1 MKKFLSDVLV
11 DCNLTVSGTSTLG
24 AATGVTV
31 SAGDNSR
38 ALATTE
44 WVTTHVSTN
53 SIYSLRVP
61 VGTTTIRLAS
71 GSATEDVAISATGSV
86 AVSRVSDS
94 EIRLTG
100 TNNYLNSA
108 SFSTSTGVLTL
119 GREGLSN
126 ITVDLDNRY
135 LTSESDTLDTVTSR
149 DGVTT
154 NTIGVGTVNVIGTT
168 AGQELLTVD
177 GTNGRLF
184 TVTDDLSDS
193 LFSVN
198 TIAGLPVIEVFADNT
213 IKLGNFANPIEIDS
227 SSNIVIPGTITAS
240 GYNDSN
246 WNTAFN
252 DRITAAS
259 VSGTSTKT
267 LTLTQGDGST
277 ITASWT
283 DINTDTDGYVS
294 NVELNGNSLDFTGTG
309 SGFAGSIDLS
319 GITTDLTGYATEQY
333 VLDNS
338 DDYGSWNLKTNNV
351 QRTTV
356 QSGGTL
362 DIVAGSNVSVAYSA
376 GGVVTISST
385 DTNTDTNNYVTGLAF
400 NTGNGVLTATR
411 EGLGDLTVDLDGR
424 YASSGHNHDTRY
436 IRKDVVDSFTGLTND
451 AYDDTPGFLK
461 GVISLRPGSE
471 GGNTGIGFSTTVNV
485 NTENGQDYGYL
496 WWYDDNNNYAFGD
509 GSGEN
514 AALILGIQNDSS
526 TTDFGGTQDA
536 IAIESSANIF
546 LNPGL
551 AGIGTGGVGGPD
563 FTKGKVYI
571 GRADEAFEVYH
582 QGNLVNVSQLNN
594 DAGYITGFTE
604 TVTSLTLS
612 GNVLR
617 YTDESG
623 SNTDLDLSL
632 YLDDTN
638 LARLTSGTLDSD
650 TGIATFTRDD
660 DSTFTVDFSAL
671 FDDVDNYVDSV
682 AFSTTNGVL
691 TIGRTGS
698 LADLTV
704 DLDGRYDLAGTA
716 VTQAGIVNTRIDEE
730 ILPAIDGKADS
741 DHVHDYLP
749 LAGGTLSGD
758 LQVLLNDHST
768 GPGWDTQLYIGKS
781 DTLGLEGAFPTYVP
795 AGSYGFFSHA
805 SSDGV
810 FIGSVPVS
818 AGATNYYA
826 TIAWGDDATEYL
838 QFLYKGSKKAHLTT
852 EGHFYI
858 NGDLYANGGNSTEW
872 NTAFGWGDHDGLYAS
887 TSHTHSAADIT
898 SGTLDGAR
906 LSGTYTINVS
916 GTSTYA
922 NNLYRDDNRTIAP
935 SEDTNGTLSFG
946 FTSFQNDNSGPWA
959 DYLHLRSYT
968 DSSGGRDNLL
978 MFSKSDMEIRL
989 WQQDFNSAE
998 NYAEFRDVAFKDEL
1012 QVPAIKSNGTT
1023 PSLNSGIS
1031 AAEVRTLIGAGT
1043 SSTDTNFY
1051 LSGATFNTGNGV
1063 LALTVSGATNQ
1074 SVDLDGRYK
1083 VFSEE
1088 LLPARPE
1095 QIAPPDS
1102 YPLGLYV
1109 TDSESSAPYSWAF
1122 DAGIVWGIHPANAN
1136 NRHLQFI
1143 SNYDGSELMMRM
1155 KNGTADEWR
1164 GWNHIATRNWVAS
1177 QNYLT
1182 SIPSE
1187 YLTQTEGDARYLQ
1200 SVPAEYVT
1208 ATEITNYSISPRF
1221 GSTIGMGND
1230 SAIIEFQDGNTYTKT
1245 GYWSTLD
1252 ALLIN
1257 GDSNSNNNIILR
1269 TGNILVNQNQFIS
1282 GKLGVQ
1288 GVIELG
1294 DNAATT
1300 IYMGTGDGD
1309 PTPVVIETFSADEN
1323 IGAFLDFTIYDD
1335 DKGNMRAGTLQV
1347 VFNGDQVM
1355 FNEVNT
1361 MDIGDTT
1368 PCTLDA
1374 VNNAGTIDVRF
1385 TTPDPTFH
1393 IKYHVRTL

>member
-11 DCNLTVSGTSTLG
+11 DCNLTVSGSSTLG
-24 AATGVTV
+24 TATGVTV
-31 SAGDNSR
+31 SAGDNST

-71 GSATEDVAISATGSV
+71 SSTTEDVAISATGSV

-100 TNNYLNSA
+100 TNNYLSSA

-227 SSNIVIPGTITAS
+227 SANIVIPGTITAS

-283 DINTDTDGYVS
+283 DIEGSGADGYVS
-294 NVELNGNSLDFTGTG
+294 DVALNGNSLDFTAVG

-319 GITTDLTGYATEQY
+319 TITTDLTSVETVYSTVRNVSGGPIEKGTPLAVVPGQTSGNVSDVIPADASDPSRMPAVFIANEDIANGVDGQAVIFGEITGVDTSAYDSGVTVYVARGGGWTVTKPDGDALIQNLGIITKVHPSNGAGVVMGAGRSNDVPNIPTGYAWVGNANGVATPTLLGSLAFSSAIYDNY
-333 VLDNS
+333 V
-338 DDYGSWNLKTNNV
+338 SWNLKTNNV

-356 QSGGTL
+356 GSGGTL
-362 DIVAGSNVSVAYSA
+362 DIVAGSNVSVAYGA

-385 DTNTDTNNYVTGLAF
+385 DTNTDTNNYVTGLSF

-424 YASSGHNHDTRY
+424 YASSSHNHDTRY

-451 AYDDTPGFLK
+451 VYDDTPGFLK

-471 GGNTGIGFSTTVNV
+471 GGTTGIGFSTTVNV
-485 NTENGQDYGYL
+485 NTETGQDYGYL
-496 WWYDDNNNYAFGD
+496 WWYDDNNNYAFGN

-551 AGIGTGGVGGPD
+551 SGIGTGGVGGPD
-563 FTKGKVYI
+563 FSKGKVYI
-571 GRADEAFEVYH
+571 GRADEAYEIYH

-594 DAGYITGFTE
+594 DAGYLTEFTE
-604 TVTSLTLS
+604 TLTELSLASNILSYRDETGAVT
-612 GNVLR
+612 
-617 YTDESG
+617 E
-623 SNTDLDLSL
+623 LDLSL

-638 LARLTSGTLDSD
+638 LARLTSGTLDSN
-650 TGIATFTRDD
+650 TGIATFSRDD
-660 DSTFTVDFSAL
+660 SSTFTVDFSAL

-682 AFSTTNGVL
+682 AFSTSNGVL

-698 LADLTV
+698 LANLTV
-704 DLDGRYDLAGTA
+704 DLDGRYLATRSDIHGTLYSTGGNA
-716 VTQAGIVNTRIDEE
+716 DEYTQFGIYRNYGEGQPEGLGHNTLLHVSQTDGKYGWQITSSTSAGGDSMWYRQKGADWGEGTWYQIASRSWVSSQSYLTSYTETDPIFTASAAAGIT
-730 ILPAIDGKADS
+730 
-741 DHVHDYLP
+741 
-749 LAGGTLSGD
+749 
-758 LQVLLNDHST
+758 
-768 GPGWDTQLYIGKS
+768 
-781 DTLGLEGAFPTYVP
+781 
-795 AGSYGFFSHA
+795 
-805 SSDGV
+805 
-810 FIGSVPVS
+810 
-818 AGATNYYA
+818 ATN
-826 TIAWGDDATEYL
+826 I
-838 QFLYKGSKKAHLTT
+838 S
-852 EGHFYI
+852 
-858 NGDLYANGGNSTEW
+858 NW
-872 NTAFGWGDHDGLYAS
+872 NTAFGWGDHDGLYDAAGTAAS
-887 TSHTHSAADIT
+887 EAGAVNTRIDEEVLPLIQTPAIT
-898 SGTLDGAR
+898 S
-906 LSGTYTINVS
+906 
-916 GTSTYA
+916 
-922 NNLYRDDNRTIAP
+922 
-935 SEDTNGTLSFG
+935 NGS
-946 FTSFQNDNSGPWA
+946 
-959 DYLHLRSYT
+959 
-968 DSSGGRDNLL
+968 
-978 MFSKSDMEIRL
+978 
-989 WQQDFNSAE
+989 
-998 NYAEFRDVAFKDEL
+998 
-1012 QVPAIKSNGTT
+1012 T
-1023 PSLNSGIS
+1023 PSLNTGIS

-1051 LSGATFNTGNGV
+1051 LSGASFNTTTGV
-1063 LALTVSGATNQ
+1063 LTLTVSGATDQ
-1074 SVDLDGRYK
+1074 TVDLDGRYLTSFTETDP
-1083 VFSEE
+1083 VFSAS
-1088 LLPARPE
+1088 PAGGISAQ
-1095 QIAPPDS
+1095 QIVNWDEAHGWGNHADS
-1102 YPLGLYV
+1102 G
-1109 TDSESSAPYSWAF
+1109 
-1122 DAGIVWGIHPANAN
+1122 
-1136 NRHLQFI
+1136 
-1143 SNYDGSELMMRM
+1143 
-1155 KNGTADEWR
+1155 
-1164 GWNHIATRNWVAS
+1164 
-1177 QNYLT
+1177 YLT
-1182 SIPSE
+1182 
-1187 YLTQTEGDARYLQ
+1187 

-1208 ATEITNYSISPRF
+1208 ATEITNYSINPRF

-1230 SAIIEFQDGNTYTKT
+1230 SAVIQFQDSNAYTKA

-1252 ALLIN
+1252 AVLIN

-1294 DNAATT
+1294 DDASTT
-1300 IYMGTGDGD
+1300 IYRGVADGD
-1309 PTPVVIETFSADEN
+1309 PAPVVIETFDAAKN
-1323 IGAFLDFTIYDD
+1323 IGAFIDFTIYDD
-1335 DKGNMRAGTLQV
+1335 AKGNMRSGTLQL
-1347 VFNGDQVM
+1347 VFNADQVM

-1361 MDIGDTT
+1361 MDIGDTN